1 MKSNFKLSKI
11 SLATLTLL
19 TATATLGSFSVN
31 AEIKPVNSVRVNQH
45 GYLPSQPKHAVYT
58 GAAGE
63 TWQLKDSSG
72 EVVATGKT
80 TDHGTDIASGDTVS
94 HIDFSN
100 VSTKGD
106 DYVLQIGSQT
116 SYPFKISDY
125 VYTFMKEDALMYF
138 YHQRFGMPV
147 LAEFVGE
154 EFAREAGHAFDNNL
168 ACDDDLPSDW
178 PSSVACTYSL
188 NVEGGHADAG
198 DYGGYVVNGGYY
210 TWLLQHVYE
219 ANPAAYPDGSLLIP
233 ESSNGI
239 PDILDEARIELD
251 FIARMQVPQNFSPYP
266 GMIHHKKSWQ
276 NWAPFPLVPADDNG
290 IYWSN
295 PQSKRTIKPVSTA
308 ATLNGAA
315 VMAQA
320 ARLWQNYPQA
330 PGFDGSTLPY
340 YQTLIE
346 KAELAWDA
354 AVASPALFA
363 SADASKGSGP
373 YNDDKVSDEFYWAA
387 TELYLT
393 TKKEKYKTYLLA
405 SPHFAEFS
413 GFDWAETHVAGSLSL
428 LIHQADSDLTTQQN
442 AQLVAGVS
450 GFADTLLNNIDSEGY
465 MTPITATNASPNGG
479 ECTGD
484 HVYYWGSIGSGV
496 LSQGIHLAS
505 AHRATGEQKYLD
517 GVTRSM
523 DHVLGINAL
532 DRAYMT
538 GYGENPT
545 TEPHHR
551 FWLKSKANPVT
562 AIAEAVSV
570 PYPGA
575 VAGGPQNDLVEDGT
589 SGVEAPGTPCVEPA
603 KSFSDHWNN
612 YSSNEI
618 TVNWNANLVAVLAY
632 IEEAIPA
639 PQDTVAPQAPTNIVA
654 TPTSGSSIEVS
665 WNSASD
671 NAQVRK
677 YKVYMKPEGG
687 SYDLY
692 DSTMSTFSSFVPLT
706 PNTQYCFKVASQ
718 DYIGLTS
725 VQSSEICT
733 TTSAA
738 TAYEIYYQP
747 DNSAMSDY
755 VGTGATVQPEA
766 PKTNLGKGW
775 YHYEF
780 HQAPSYSFHFSMPNW
795 GSSSRFSLDGTGNAN
810 FTADVSDFNNEGS
823 IWLTSDKTFHKTAP
837 ALTPIDDV
845 VTEPCLEDCPNNAPS
860 ALGKTVNGNSDE
872 TLQINLTASDS
883 DGTIT
888 SYQVSTDAMHGLV
901 TISDSGVAT
910 YQPEAGYIGNDS
922 FSFTVT
928 DDDGADSQPAQVSI
942 TLTQVCGDA
951 CIPVAQVIS
960 ASTTENTAVDI
971 ALVGTDS
978 NGVITG
984 YAIST
989 QPVNGTATLSTDSA
1003 NANIV
1008 NYLPNSDFVGIDSFQ
1023 YFVTDNEGQNSEVAT
1038 VNIDVIAC
1046 GVACDPIADDKS
1058 ATTTFN
1064 SSVTITLSATDDGE
1078 ISAYDLESMPN
1089 NGSVEITNDTAIYT
1103 PNTDFAG
1110 DDSFSY
1116 SVTDNDGNVSNIA
1129 TVNITVEQ
1137 DDSNGNGGNNG
1148 GGDNGGNGSDIHC
1161 DIVVSSWN
1169 SGYTTAITITNTG
1182 SSAVNDW
1189 QVAVNLPD
1197 GQTIG
1202 NSWSGEYSGTTGN
1215 ITLSNAP
1222 WNGSLAPNAS
1232 TTLGFQASY
1241 SGALVL
1247 PTCE

>member
-1 MKSNFKLSKI
+1 MALNFKLNKI
-11 SLATLTLL
+11 TLVTLYLL
-19 TATATLGSFSVN
+19 TATATITSSVVN
-31 AEIKPVNSVRVNQH
+31 AEIKPVNSLRVNQH
-45 GYLPSQPKHAVYT
+45 GYLPEQPKHAVYT
-58 GAAGE
+58 GAAGA
-63 TWQLKDSSG
+63 TWQLKNSAG
-72 EVVATGKT
+72 EVVATGST
-80 TDHGTDIASGDTVS
+80 SEYGADTASGDTVS
-94 HIDFSN
+94 HINFSN
-100 VSTKGD
+100 VTATGD
-106 DYVLQIGSQT
+106 DYVLSIGSDT

-125 VYTFMKEDALMYF
+125 VYTYMKEDALMYF

-147 LAEFVGE
+147 LAEYVGE

-168 ACDDDLPSDW
+168 ACDDDLPADW

-219 ANPAAYPDGSLLIP
+219 ANPSAYPDGSLLIP

-251 FIARMQVPQNFSPYP
+251 FIARMQVPQDFSPYP

-276 NWAPFPLVPADDNG
+276 DWAPFPLAPVDDDG

-320 ARLWQNYPQA
+320 ARLWKNYPQA
-330 PGFDGSTLPY
+330 AGFDGSTVPY

-346 KAELAWDA
+346 KAELAWTA

-393 TKKEKYKTYLLA
+393 TKKEIYKSYLLA

-413 GFDWAETHVAGSLSL
+413 GFDWAETHVGGSFSL
-428 LIHQADSDLTTQQN
+428 LINQADSGLTTAQN
-442 AQLVAGVS
+442 AQLIAGVS
-450 GFADTLLNNIDSEGY
+450 DFSDSLLANIDNEGY
-465 MTPITATNASPNGG
+465 MTPITATNASPMGG
-479 ECTGD
+479 ECTGEQ
-484 HVYYWGSIGSGV
+484 VYYWGSIGSGV

-562 AIAEAVSV
+562 AIAEAVSI
-570 PYPGA
+570 PYPGS

-589 SGVEAPGTPCVEPA
+589 SGVEAPGTPCSTPA
-603 KSFSDHWNN
+603 KSYSDHWNN

-639 PQDTVAPQAPTNIVA
+639 PLDTIAPQAPSNIIA
-654 TPTSGSSIEVS
+654 TATSGSSIEVS
-665 WNSASD
+665 WDIASD

-677 YKVYMKPEGG
+677 YNVYMKADGG
-687 SYDLY
+687 SYALF
-692 DSTMSTFSSFVPLT
+692 DSTMSTFSSFVPLS
-706 PNTQYCFKVASQ
+706 PNTEYCFKVVSQ
-718 DYIGLTS
+718 DYSGLTS
-725 VQSSEICT
+725 AQSNAICAT
-733 TTSAA
+733 TNAA

-755 VGTGATVQPEA
+755 VGTGAIEQPEA
-766 PKTNLGKGW
+766 PKANLGKGW

-780 HQAPSYSFHFSMPNW
+780 HQEPSYSFHFSMPNW
-795 GSSSRFSLDGTGNAN
+795 GSSARFSLDGTGNAN
-810 FTADVSDFNNEGS
+810 FTASADDFSSEGS
-823 IWLTSDKTFHKTAP
+823 IWLTSDKTFHQSAP
-837 ALTPIDDV
+837 EL
-845 VTEPCLEDCPNNAPS
+845 EPLIEACQEDCPNSAPS
-860 ALGKTVNGNSDE
+860 AIGQSVIGNVDE
-872 TLQINLTASDS
+872 TIVIQLVGTDS
-883 DGTIT
+883 DGTIDT
-888 SYQVSTDAMHGLV
+888 YQVTTDAMHGSV
-901 TISDSGVAT
+901 TLDNTGLAT
-910 YQPEAGYIGNDS
+910 YVPEAGYVGTDS

-928 DDDGADSQPAQVSI
+928 DNNSTDSQAGVVNI
-942 TLTQVCGDA
+942 TLIEVCGDA
-951 CIPVAQVIS
+951 CIPVAQEIS
-960 ASTTENTAVDI
+960 TSTVEDEAITITLI
-971 ALVGTDS
+971 GTDS

-984 YAIST
+984 YTIGE
-989 QPVNGTATLSTDSA
+989 QPTYGTATLSTDPLST
-1003 NANIV
+1003 NVV
-1008 NYLPNSDFVGIDSFQ
+1008 NYLPNSDFIGLDSFT
-1023 YFVTDNEGQNSEVAT
+1023 YLVTDNEGQDSALAT
-1038 VNIDVIAC
+1038 VTIDVLAC
-1046 GVACDPIADDKS
+1046 GTACEPTADDKT
-1058 ATTTFN
+1058 ATTTVN
-1064 SSVTITLSATDDGE
+1064 TSVTISLSGSDNGTITLYSL
-1078 ISAYDLESMPN
+1078 AYMPN
-1089 NGSVEITNDTAIYT
+1089 DGSVEIANNQAIYT
-1103 PNTDFAG
+1103 PNTDYVG
-1110 DDSFSY
+1110 EDNFSY
-1116 SVTDNDGNVSNIA
+1116 TVTDDDGNTSNAATVSVTVENATINEGIQCELVVNSWNTGYTAAITISNTGTSA
-1129 TVNITVEQ
+1129 
-1137 DDSNGNGGNNG
+1137 
-1148 GGDNGGNGSDIHC
+1148 
-1161 DIVVSSWN
+1161 VSSWQ
-1169 SGYTTAITITNTG
+1169 
-1182 SSAVNDW
+1182 VNI
-1189 QVAVNLPD
+1189 ALPD
-1197 GQTIG
+1197 GHSIG
-1202 NSWSGEYSGTTGN
+1202 NSWSGEYSGTTGD
-1215 ITLSNAP
+1215 ISLTNAP
-1222 WNGSLAPNAS
+1222 WNGTLTANAS

-1241 SGALVL
+1241 TGTLIL
-1247 PTCE
+1247 PSCE

>member
-1 MKSNFKLSKI
+1 MLNFNLNKVTLS
-11 SLATLTLL
+11 LL
-19 TATATLGSFSVN
+19 TATAMATSLM
-31 AEIKPVNSVRVNQH
+31 AQADIKPVNSLRVNQH
-45 GYLPSQPKHAVYT
+45 GYLPAQPKHAVYT
-58 GAAGE
+58 GVAGSS
-63 TWQLKDSSG
+63 WQLKNDAG
-72 EVVATGKT
+72 TVVASGKT
-80 TDHGTDIASGDTVS
+80 TNYVADTASGDTVS
-94 HIDFSN
+94 HIDFSS
-100 VSTKGD
+100 VTTEGE
-106 DYVLQIGSQT
+106 DYVLSIGSQE

-125 VYTFMKEDALMYF
+125 VYTYMKEDALMYF

-178 PSSVACTYSL
+178 PSDVSCTYSL

-219 ANPAAYPDGSLLIP
+219 ANPTAYPDGSLLIP

-251 FIARMQVPQNFSPYP
+251 FIARMQVPQSFSPYP

-276 NWAPFPLVPADDNG
+276 NWAPFPLAPADDDG

-320 ARLWQNYPQA
+320 ARLWKNYPQA
-330 PGFDGSTLPY
+330 AGFDGSTAPY
-340 YQTLIE
+340 HETLVE
-346 KAELAWDA
+346 KAELAWEA
-354 AVASPALFA
+354 AVASPALYA
-363 SADASKGSGP
+363 SADATKGSGP

-405 SPHFAEFS
+405 SPYFAVFS
-413 GFDWAETHVAGSLSL
+413 GFDWAETHVGGSLSL
-428 LIHQADSDLTTQQN
+428 LINQDDSGLTTTQN
-442 AQLVAGVS
+442 NQLISGVS
-450 GFADTLLNNIDSEGY
+450 GFADSLLDNIDNEGY

-484 HVYYWGSIGSGV
+484 QVYYWGSIGSGV

-562 AIAEAVSV
+562 AIAEAVSI

-589 SGVEAPGTPCVEPA
+589 SGVEAPGTPCSTPA

-639 PQDTVAPQAPTNIVA
+639 PTDTVAPDAPSNIVA
-654 TPTSGSSIEVS
+654 TATSGSSIEVN
-665 WNSASD
+665 WDAASD

-677 YKVYMKPEGG
+677 YNVYMKPDGG
-687 SYDLY
+687 SYAFY
-692 DSTMSTFSSFVPLT
+692 DSTVSTFSSFVPLT
-706 PNTQYCFKVASQ
+706 PNTEYCFKVAAQ

-725 VQSSEICT
+725 SQSAPVCT
-733 TTSAA
+733 VTGAA
-738 TAYEIYYQP
+738 SAYEIYYQP

-755 VGTGATVQPEA
+755 VGTGAIGQPEA
-766 PKTNLGKGW
+766 PKANLGKGW

-780 HQAPSYSFHFSMPNW
+780 HQAPDYSFHFSMPNW
-795 GSSSRFSLDGTGNAN
+795 GSSSRFSVDGTGNAN
-810 FTADVSDFNNEGS
+810 FTASADDFNNEGS

-837 ALTPIDDV
+837 ELTPLTDPV
-845 VTEPCLEDCPNNAPS
+845 APCQDDCPNDAPS
-860 ALGKTVNGNSDE
+860 AIGQNINGNTDE
-872 TLQINLTASDS
+872 TLQINLLATDS
-883 DGTIT
+883 DGTIAG
-888 SYQVSTDAMHGLV
+888 YQISNDVMHGSLTV
-901 TISDSGVAT
+901 NDAGLAT
-910 YQPEAGYIGNDS
+910 YVPETGYIGSDS
-922 FSFTVT
+922 FTFTVT
-928 DDDGADSQPAQVSI
+928 DNEGTESQTAIVNI
-942 TLTQVCGDA
+942 TLTEVCGDA
-951 CIPVAQVIS
+951 CIPVAEVIT
-960 ASTTENTAVDI
+960 ATTIEDEPVAIT
-971 ALVGTDS
+971 LLGTDS
-978 NGVITG
+978 NGTITA
-984 YAIST
+984 YTVAE
-989 QPVNGTATLSTDSA
+989 QPSNGTVTLS
-1003 NANIV
+1003 NNMV
-1008 NYLPNSDFVGIDSFQ
+1008 NYLPNTGFTGIDNFQ
-1023 YFVTDNEGQNSEVAT
+1023 YYVTDNEGQQSLLAIVT
-1038 VNIDVIAC
+1038 IDVLAC
-1046 GVACDPIADDKS
+1046 GVSCDPIADDKS
-1058 ATTTFN
+1058 VTTTIN
-1064 SSVTITLSATDDGE
+1064 TPVTVNLSGSDNGTIASYSLE
-1078 ISAYDLESMPN
+1078 DLPSY
-1089 NGSVEITNDTAIYT
+1089 GTVELIEDLVIYT
-1103 PNTDFAG
+1103 PNDDYTG
-1110 DDSFSY
+1110 NDSFSY
-1116 SVTDNDGNVSNIA
+1116 IVTDNDGNISVAA
-1129 TVNITVEQ
+1129 TVNVTIETESVII
-1137 DDSNGNGGNNG
+1137 G
-1148 GGDNGGNGSDIHC
+1148 GGVQC
-1161 DIVVSSWN
+1161 DIVVNAWN
-1169 SGYTTAITITNTG
+1169 TGYTTAMTISNNGDT
-1182 SSAVNDW
+1182 AVNDW
-1189 QVAVNLPD
+1189 QVNLSLPE
-1197 GQTIG
+1197 GHTIG
-1202 NSWSGEYSGTTGN
+1202 NSWSGQYSGTTGD
-1215 ITLSNAP
+1215 IVLSNAP
-1222 WNGSLAPNAS
+1222 WNGALPPNAS

-1241 SGALVL
+1241 NGALIL